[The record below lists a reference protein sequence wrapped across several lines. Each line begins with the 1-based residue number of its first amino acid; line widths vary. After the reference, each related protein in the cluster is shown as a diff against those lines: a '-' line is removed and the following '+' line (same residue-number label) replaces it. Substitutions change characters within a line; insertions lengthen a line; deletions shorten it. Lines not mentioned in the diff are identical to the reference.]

1 MREAQGAQETP
12 VKETAP
18 ANKAQ
23 GRPKR
28 KGLKGSLHR
37 AYELLGLSVF
47 AVATVSLLGLAGLS
61 IGDVGTF
68 VAEHLRYTLGIGS
81 WPFAVLLL
89 LIGWQYLTKHHGL
102 SYSLAFLRTL
112 ALFILALA
120 IYHHFQ
126 IPVGEETLPQSY
138 ETGGGLLGGGLLF
151 LLRKYIGVQGALV
164 VLCLLFV
171 LLAFTPLCWHVLQA
185 RRLKERALREKRR
198 QQMRARIR
206 IDSLLGNE
214 PLGKVRNSFYNQED
228 DAEFPAE
235 EEGVTLPPLPQK
247 SMDVTAFTPK
257 QFQRATR
264 DEKNEETKPTEQK
277 TTPEETKETPP
288 VAPEIPYALPD
299 LKNILLPKE
308 PEESAKVQEAETI
321 ERADALARALK
332 KLKAQAKIVGAYRGP
347 TLTRYEA
354 ELAPGTKARQLS
366 QVTKDLAQELGVFSV
381 RVGSIPNKAALGL
394 EVPNRSPRIV
404 RLREILEEPKFRQSP
419 SKLLFGLGIG
429 IGGQAVFVDF
439 RDVSHILL
447 AGTARAGKSVFLQS
461 MLTSLLL
468 KARPDELKLLLID
481 PRQKSLPI
489 FDGIPHLLGPT
500 VTDTNE
506 AKDALTWAAEEVR
519 RRHHVLTQCGTRDWL
534 RFNQQHPQDKLPAIV
549 IVVDELSDLMLA
561 FPQEVEGALY
571 RLAQKAK
578 GTGIHLL
585 LATQRPSLD
594 TFTSLIKANIPSR
607 IAMALPSEVT
617 SRAILD
623 TTGAEKLL
631 GRGDMLYRPVGA
643 TRPLRVQ
650 GAFVS
655 TEEITKLLD
664 FVHAQI
670 QRESA

>member
-1 MREAQGAQETP
+1 MREAQEAGKEATP
-12 VKETAP
+12 TAKAKEL
-18 ANKAQ
+18 
-23 GRPKR
+23 PKVRR
-28 KGLKGSLHR
+28 KVVKGSLPR

-47 AVATVSLLGLAGLS
+47 ALAMISLLGLAGWQ
-61 IGDVGTF
+61 IGEVGTF
-68 VAEHLRYTLGIGS
+68 VAAHLRYTLGIGA

-112 ALFILALA
+112 ALFVLALA

-126 IPVGEETLPQSY
+126 IPLGEETLPQSY
-138 ETGGGLLGGGLLF
+138 QTGGGLLGGGLLF
-151 LLRKYIGVQGALV
+151 LLRRYIGIQGALV
-164 VLCLLFV
+164 VLCIAFV
-171 LLAFTPLCWHVLQA
+171 LLAFVPLGTHVMQS
-185 RRLKERALREKRR
+185 RRLAAIKLREKRR
-198 QQMRARIR
+198 EQMRARIR

-214 PLGKVRNSFYNQED
+214 PLGKGRNSFYNQED
-228 DAEFPAE
+228 DTEFPAE
-235 EEGVTLPPLPQK
+235 EEGVMLPPLPQK
-247 SMDVTAFTPK
+247 SMDTSSFMPK
-257 QFQRATR
+257 RFQHATQ
-264 DEKNEETKPTEQK
+264 DENLEKAKPTEQK
-277 TTPEETKETPP
+277 VASEATEETSP
-288 VAPEIPYALPD
+288 VVAEIPYTLPD
-299 LKNILLPKE
+299 LKHILFPKE
-308 PEESAKVQEAETI
+308 PEESAKLQEAETI

-332 KLKAQAKIVGAYRGP
+332 KLKAQAKIIGAYRGP

-354 ELAPGTKARQLS
+354 ELAPGTKLRQIS

-381 RVGSIPNKAALGL
+381 RVGSIPNKATLGL

-419 SKLLFGLGIG
+419 SKLLFGLGIS

-447 AGTARAGKSVFLQS
+447 AGTARAGKSIFLQS

-481 PRQKSLPI
+481 PRQKNLPI

-506 AKDALTWAAEEVR
+506 AKDALTWVAEEMR
-519 RRHHVLTQCGTRDWL
+519 RRHHVLTQCGARDWL

-549 IVVDELSDLMLA
+549 VVVNELSDLMLA
-561 FPQEVEGALY
+561 FPQEIESALY

-578 GTGIHLL
+578 GTGIHLM

-607 IAMALPSEVT
+607 IAMALPSEVA

-623 TTGAEKLL
+623 TDGAEKLL
-631 GRGDMLYRPVGA
+631 GQGDMLYRPVGA

-655 TEEITKLLD
+655 SEEIHKLLD
-664 FVHAQI
+664 FIHEQT
-670 QRESA
+670 QRVSA